1 MIWRILKTNFLT
13 VIVVFSFLAA
23 GCGYHFSPAGEH
35 IAKRLQTVFI
45 DNFSNNTSEANIE
58 NYFRNSFIDQFRKG
72 SRFKLVN
79 SKNLADTVLRG
90 SINRLVTPHL
100 SYSKTDFAKENR
112 VTVTMEIV
120 FEERATKKIIW
131 ANKNLSEN
139 EDYLVDENNPNATET
154 NRTAALKKLA
164 EDTAKKAYRYM
175 MSGF

>member
-1 MIWRILKTNFLT
+1 MIWQVSKKIFTT
-13 VIVVFSFLAA
+13 VIVIFSFLVA

-35 IAKRLQTVFI
+35 IDKKLQTVFV

-58 NYFRNSFIDQFRKG
+58 NYFRNSFVDQFRKG
-72 SRFKLVN
+72 SRFKLAN
-79 SKNLADTVLRG
+79 SKNLADTVLKG
-90 SINRLVTPHL
+90 SINSLVTPHL
-100 SYSKTDFAKENR
+100 AYSSTDFAKENR

-120 FEERATKKIIW
+120 FEEKATKKIIW

-139 EDYLVDENNPNATET
+139 EDYLVDESNPNATEI